1 MFLTKYYSTLQKA
14 SVTDFTVSELL
25 RKNSQERRGELPPS
39 HPINLS
45 STHTHTHTQIEVNG
59 KGIFQPFTV
68 TSLLTSPIRSDL
80 YLADEELAVV
90 TSA

>member
-39 HPINLS
+39 HPINLPS
-45 STHTHTHTQIEVNG
+45 THTHTQIEVNG
-59 KGIFQPFTV
+59 KGIFQPFNV